1 MLVIPAVTGM
11 QVAKSFRQTIF
22 AAPAFGIAA
31 VILGLLLSLALPNA
45 APGSAIVI
53 VGLAMLAG
61 VVALKKAV
69 AFVS

>member
-1 MLVIPAVTGM
+1 MKSNRSETRRLRIAV
-11 QVAKSFRQTIF
+11 VF
-22 AAPAFGIAA
+22 
-31 VILGLLLSLALPNA
+31 LLLSLALPNA

-69 AFVS
+69 AFVP